1 MTPTEKLKATMAAL
15 GISAEGIIMVD
26 RDYGGVKVNFHDS
39 WTVLLPSQNLL
50 HSAIQIARL
59 FGRER

>member
-15 GISAEGIIMVD
+15 GISADGLEFEEHKYFVAVGGNSEGLLLRHD
-26 RDYGGVKVNFHDS
+26 R
-39 WTVLLPSQNLL
+39 LLYR
-50 HSAIQIARL
+50 AIQIARL